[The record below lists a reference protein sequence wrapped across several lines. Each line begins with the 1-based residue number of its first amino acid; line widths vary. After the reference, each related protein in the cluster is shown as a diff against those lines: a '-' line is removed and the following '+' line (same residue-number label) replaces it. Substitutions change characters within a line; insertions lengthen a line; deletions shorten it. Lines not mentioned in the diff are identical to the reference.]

1 MSGYPERLQL
11 VRRILEIHNL
21 LPDDHASP
29 IFCDEQPRD
38 GDRTLLTLTRDAH
51 ELKIKGISDGGIALV
66 FSANSPY
73 KDQACLTLL
82 GDVDDQWYIKADHRF
97 ERSNSAPLH
106 ELWSK
111 LPERADVKSG
121 RLKPDDRF
129 KALIRFAYAISSL

>member
-1 MSGYPERLQL
+1 MTEYQQRLQL

-21 LPDDHASP
+21 LPTDRSLP
-29 IFCDEQPRD
+29 IFCDDQPRD
-38 GDRTLLTLTRDAH
+38 GDRTLLALTRDGH

-66 FSANSPY
+66 FSAASPHE
-73 KDQACLTLL
+73 DQACLTLL

-111 LPERADVKSG
+111 LPERADVNSG